1 MPGLKVIGMHAWSKC
16 YGYLKKLGGIVL
28 IASLIVWA
36 LGYFPRGTDGMT
48 TAAQQENSYI
58 GRISKAVDPIMEPLG
73 FTWQMTAGLVTGL
86 SAKELVVSTLGVLY
100 PAEHGESADTLGSR
114 LNVPP
119 AAALAFMVFV
129 LIYMPCISAF
139 AAIAREAGLRY
150 AAAQAVGSTVLAWIC
165 AFAVFRIASL
175 FI

>member
-1 MPGLKVIGMHAWSKC
+1 
-16 YGYLKKLGGIVL
+16 
-28 IASLIVWA
+28 
-36 LGYFPRGTDGMT
+36 MT
-48 TAAQQENSYI
+48 PAQQQENSYI
-58 GRISKAVDPIMEPLG
+58 GRISKAVDPVMEPLG

-100 PAEHGESADTLGSR
+100 PAEPGESNETLGSR

-139 AAIAREAGLRY
+139 YAIAREAGIRY
-150 AAAQAVGSTVLAWIC
+150 AAAQAAGSTFLAWLC
-165 AFAVFRIASL
+165 AFAVFRIASC